1 MKIIADF
8 HVHSKYARATSKN
21 LDLFELAK
29 WSQIKGVN
37 VVACGDFTHPKQ
49 FKDIQEN
56 LIADGSGLY
65 DLKDGTT
72 GVKFLMGTEVAC
84 IYRHKDATRR
94 VHHCIFAPSIEVVAK
109 FNQALTDRGCK
120 LASDG
125 RPILGMSS
133 KELLQIMLD
142 TDPRMVMIPAHVWT
156 PWFALF
162 GSKSGYDSVEDC
174 FEDLSEHIFALETG
188 LSSDPEMNWALSN
201 LDKYTLISNS
211 DAHSGPKIGREANV
225 FELAELSYGSLIAAI
240 KNKNPK
246 EFLYTIEFFP
256 EEGMYHFDGH
266 RLCNVSLNPAETRK
280 LKNICPVCKKPI
292 TVGVLH
298 RVDNLRDQEFGRRPE
313 GAIPF
318 KKIIPLTEIIADYFD
333 QGVQSKRVQ
342 DLFFRIIQK
351 FSTEFSVLLDVDLEE
366 LKQVMPENL
375 ALGILRVRAQEAHL
389 IPGYDG
395 VYGQVEIFSAQE
407 KLTAKQSKLL

>member
-8 HVHSKYARATSKN
+8 HLHSKYARATSKD
-21 LDLFELAK
+21 LDIRALAT
-29 WSQIKGVN
+29 WSKIKGVN

-49 FKDIQEN
+49 FKDIQDN
-56 LIADGSGLY
+56 LIADGTGLY
-65 DLKDGTT
+65 DLKDDAS

-120 LASDG
+120 LAADG

-142 TDPRMVMIPAHVWT
+142 IDPRMVLIPAHAWT
-156 PWFALF
+156 PWFAIF

-174 FEDLSEHIFALETG
+174 FEDLSSHIFALETG
-188 LSSDPEMNWALSN
+188 LSSDPEMNWALSS
-201 LDKYTLISNS
+201 LDKYALISNS

-225 FELAELSYGSLIAAI
+225 FELAELSYDSLMSAI
-240 KNKNPK
+240 RNKTPK

-266 RLCNVSLNPAETRK
+266 RLCNVSLDPVETRK

-298 RVDNLRDQEFGRRPE
+298 RVDNLRDQEFGRRPQN
-313 GAIPF
+313 AIPF
-318 KKIIPLTEIIADYFD
+318 KKIIPLPEIIADYFD

-342 DLFFRIIQK
+342 DLFQTIIQK
-351 FSTEFSVLLDVDLEE
+351 FGTEFSILLDASLDE
-366 LKQVMPENL
+366 LKQVMPEAL
-375 ALGILRVRAQEAHL
+375 ARGILRVREQQVK
-389 IPGYDG
+389 IVPGYDG
-395 VYGQVEIFSAQE
+395 VYGKVELFDMEE
-407 KLTAKQSKLL
+407 KLASKQAKLF

>member
-8 HVHSKYARATSKN
+8 HLHSKYARATSKD
-21 LDLFELAK
+21 LDIHALAT
-29 WSQIKGVN
+29 WSKIKGVN

-49 FKDIQEN
+49 FKDIQDN
-56 LIADGSGLY
+56 LIADCSGLY
-65 DLKDGTT
+65 DLNDDNS

-109 FNQALTDRGCK
+109 FNQALADRGCK
-120 LASDG
+120 LAADG

-142 TDPRMVMIPAHVWT
+142 IDPRMVLIPAHAWT
-156 PWFALF
+156 PWFAIF

-174 FEDLSEHIFALETG
+174 FEDLSSHIFALETG
-188 LSSDPEMNWALSN
+188 LSSDPEMNWALSS
-201 LDKYTLISNS
+201 LDKYALISNS

-225 FELAELSYGSLIAAI
+225 FELAELSYDSLMSAI
-240 KNKNPK
+240 RKKNPK

-266 RLCNVSLNPAETRK
+266 RLCNVSLDPVETRK
-280 LKNICPVCKKPI
+280 LKNICPVCKKPL

-298 RVDNLRDQEFGRRPE
+298 RVDNLRDQEFGRKPE
-313 GAIPF
+313 AYIPF
-318 KKIIPLTEIIADYFD
+318 KKIIPLPEIIADYFD

-342 DLFFRIIQK
+342 DLFQSCIQK
-351 FSTEFSVLLDVDLEE
+351 FGTEFSILLDASLEE
-366 LKQVMPENL
+366 LKQFMPEAL
-375 ALGILRVRAQEAHL
+375 AQGILRVRQQQL
-389 IPGYDG
+389 KIIPGYDG
-395 VYGQVEIFSAQE
+395 VYGKIELFNEEE
-407 KLTAKQSKLL
+407 KVASKQSKLF